1 FLVVGGKPEQVEVSK
16 KLAEQT
22 GTADHF
28 IFTGQRPPEEI
39 PAFMDIADILVSPRI
54 EGNNTP
60 LKIYAYLRSGI
71 PVVATRHLTH
81 TQVLN
86 DDVALLTDI
95 TPDDF
100 GQGILKAVQDES
112 LVQKVVTNA
121 QALSQREYSY
131 EAYVKKTK
139 EVYQYLEALLK
150 RKRG

>member
-1 FLVVGGKPEQVEVSK
+1 
-16 KLAEQT
+16 
-22 GTADHF
+22 
-28 IFTGQRPPEEI
+28 
-39 PAFMDIADILVSPRI
+39 M
-54 EGNNTP
+54 
-60 LKIYAYLRSGI
+60 RSGI

-100 GQGILKAVQDES
+100 GAGILKAVQDKS

-121 QALSQREYSY
+121 QELSEREYSY
-131 EAYVKKTK
+131 EAYIKKTK